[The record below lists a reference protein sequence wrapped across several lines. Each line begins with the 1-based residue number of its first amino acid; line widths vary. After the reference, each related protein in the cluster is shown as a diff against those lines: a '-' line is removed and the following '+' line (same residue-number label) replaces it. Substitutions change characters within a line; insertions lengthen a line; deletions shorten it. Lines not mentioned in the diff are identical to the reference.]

1 MSVHEAD
8 GQVSSILI
16 EFENG
21 ALSQFGIP
29 NEDCRLMNISARG
42 LGGNVESSPPSDS
55 APYGTIVV
63 GDALSDGLYSL
74 LEAQTLQSIESFTTG
89 WLEVGHIDEL
99 VSFLPNTNGCYYAVV
114 ADLRLGISL
123 LSQTNEVEQPDPVKF
138 GEIGNPFMT
147 RAGLLEYYSS
157 DSRQTRISFIQGQ
170 LETLCTN
177 LVQTLSIPE
186 ECIIRIPVLFSAA
199 APNPFGYVEK
209 SRTMLPNMVNLF
221 AMPQQNG
228 SVRILIPKP
237 YYLPFANQVENS
249 LLLAGFNIQEL
260 GYVDT
265 YVLHDSGRGELHCG
279 TNARRIRDL
288 VNMRTSEHE
297 DKNK

>member
-1 MSVHEAD
+1 
-8 GQVSSILI
+8 
-16 EFENG
+16 
-21 ALSQFGIP
+21 
-29 NEDCRLMNISARG
+29 
-42 LGGNVESSPPSDS
+42 
-55 APYGTIVV
+55 
-63 GDALSDGLYSL
+63 
-74 LEAQTLQSIESFTTG
+74 
-89 WLEVGHIDEL
+89 
-99 VSFLPNTNGCYYAVV
+99 
-114 ADLRLGISL
+114 
-123 LSQTNEVEQPDPVKF
+123 
-138 GEIGNPFMT
+138 
-147 RAGLLEYYSS
+147 
-157 DSRQTRISFIQGQ
+157 
-170 LETLCTN
+170 
-177 LVQTLSIPE
+177 
-186 ECIIRIPVLFSAA
+186 
-199 APNPFGYVEK
+199 
-209 SRTMLPNMVNLF
+209 MVNLF